1 MDLKVH
7 LVFNG
12 NCEEAFSVYKE
23 LFNGE
28 IVFIF
33 RKGED
38 KTMQICEE
46 EKGKVSHIVLNTER
60 FSLQGEDAD
69 KGIPVT
75 TGTNKLVLV
84 FEDLPQ
90 VKHVYDV
97 LSKDGTIVSPLEKTF
112 FTEAMGEVID
122 KFGTRWIIMVT
133 DKDYMG

>member
-38 KTMQICEE
+38 KTVQICEE
-46 EKGKVSHIVLNTER
+46 EKDKVSHIVLNTER

-69 KGIPVT
+69 KDIPVT

-84 FEDLPQ
+84 FEDLPK

>member
-38 KTMQICEE
+38 KTVQICEE
-46 EKGKVSHIVLNTER
+46 EKDKVSHIVLNTER

-69 KGIPVT
+69 KDIPVT

-84 FEDLPQ
+84 FEDLPK

-97 LSKDGTIVSPLEKTF
+97 LSKDGIIVSPLEKTF

>member
-46 EKGKVSHIVLNTER
+46 EKDKVSHIVLNTER

-69 KGIPVT
+69 KDIPVT

-84 FEDLPQ
+84 FEDLPK